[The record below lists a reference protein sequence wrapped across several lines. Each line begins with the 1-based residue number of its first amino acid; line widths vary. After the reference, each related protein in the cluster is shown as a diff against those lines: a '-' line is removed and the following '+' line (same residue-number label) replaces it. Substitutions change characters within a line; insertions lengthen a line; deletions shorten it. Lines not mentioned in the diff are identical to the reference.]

1 MQLIC
6 VEPPN
11 ADPDHQ
17 SVSTAANLI
26 TVLLIVGTGPRI
38 TGKSLDGHQML

>member
-11 ADPDHQ
+11 ADLDHQ
-17 SVSTAANLI
+17 SVFTVANLI
-26 TVLLIVGTGPRI
+26 TVPLIVGTGPRI
-38 TGKSLDGHQML
+38 TGKSLDRHQML